1 MQKEKQI
8 AYKVSFIS
16 IIINVI
22 LTVFKIIA
30 GVIGRSSAMLSDAVH
45 SLSDVISTIVVII
58 GVKLSYKEADAE
70 HPYGHEKLECV
81 AAILL
86 ATILFIVGFSIGYQG
101 IIDIINKNYNV
112 VIPGF
117 LALIAAILSIIIKE
131 AMYWYTR
138 YYAKKINSGA
148 LMADAWHH
156 RSDALSSIGSFIGIG
171 ASILGYPIFDSIA
184 AIVICLFILKAA
196 YDIFKDAINKMID
209 KSCDADTIKKMQEL
223 IIEDESVLSVD
234 CLMTRL
240 FGNKIYVDVEIS
252 ADGNITLQQAHDI
265 AHEVHDKIEHE
276 FPDVKHCMVHVN
288 DFFVYFY
295 SF

>member
-288 DFFVYFY
+288 PFKKEENN
-295 SF
+295 

>member
-58 GVKLSYKEADAE
+58 GVKLSYKEADEE

-81 AAILL
+81 AAIILS
-86 ATILFIVGFSIGYQG
+86 TILFIVGFSIGYQG

-196 YDIFKDAINKMID
+196 YDIFKDAINKLID
-209 KSCDADTIKKMQEL
+209 RACDTDTVKRMQEL
-223 IIEDESVLSVD
+223 IIEDGAVLSVD

-252 ADGNITLQQAHDI
+252 ADGNITLQEAHDI
-265 AHEVHDKIEHE
+265 AHQVHDKIEQQ
-276 FPDVKHCMVHVN
+276 FPNVKHCMVHVN
-288 DFFVYFY
+288 PFKNEENN
-295 SF
+295 